1 MHLQLRREG
10 ANMLTCRGV
19 HGMDTSGLGEKF
31 KRGEVRLEDFGTK
44 KLSITQPG
52 HSPPSLFMM
61 PTPPA
66 PRSSAVEVEEF
77 REEDGGIMA
86 L

>member
-1 MHLQLRREG
+1 
-10 ANMLTCRGV
+10 MLTCRGG

-61 PTPPA
+61 P